1 MFSTPPDEI
10 SYVVDKS
17 IGSHHSLQ
25 TTMFDLPLRFAVVA
39 IVHVILLCTAGW
51 LTMRPSRKTVHWCLH
66 NAIESGEVLRFEAP
80 VDSQA
85 SKLAE
90 LPKELYVVPE
100 WNEAYQCIC
109 GRIADRRLKYV
120 IVKGSSGIGKSAFR
134 YYWMARYLRENP
146 RGSILAVNTSWK

>member
-51 LTMRPSRKTVHWCLH
+51 LTMRPSRKTFHWCLH

-85 SKLAE
+85 S
-90 LPKELYVVPE
+90 
-100 WNEAYQCIC
+100 N
-109 GRIADRRLKYV
+109 RRSFLRNCMSYRN
-120 IVKGSSGIGKSAFR
+120 GTRLTSAFVGELLI
-134 YYWMARYLRENP
+134 A
-146 RGSILAVNTSWK
+146 G